1 MIEPAANGALPLSL
15 ATAFTLLLT
24 ACGSALACRWFA
36 GAGHP
41 LRVLDYP
48 VARSAHRQPV
58 PRVGGLGMVMA
69 LLPAAAVWAT
79 LCRPAPGPALAAS
92 AALAMVFVVSAV
104 DDRCGLRAGLRLLVQ
119 VAAAALLV
127 AAAGWAD
134 TLPAYAGTVLVL
146 VWSGNLYNFMDGA
159 DGLAGSMTLVG
170 FAACALLALL
180 AGSGSRALLG
190 ALPAAAAAGFLWHN
204 RPPARLFLGD
214 AGAVPLGMAAAA
226 LALELCHRDRVA
238 PALAALVFAP
248 FVIDAS
254 YTLLRRAARGA
265 PLWRAHTGHLY
276 QRLLAGGWSMR
287 RLWVVATLVMFAGAA
302 SALLAQ
308 QWPALAQGTLAAWAV
323 FWVLAIALVERFT
336 PRPARNA
343 G

>member
-1 MIEPAANGALPLSL
+1 MIGPAANGALPLSL
-15 ATAFTLLLT
+15 ATALTVLLT
-24 ACGSALACRWFA
+24 AFGSALACRWFA

-41 LRVLDYP
+41 LRALDHP

-58 PRVGGLGMVMA
+58 PRVGGLGMAAA

-79 LCRPAPGPALAAS
+79 LCRPAPGPALAVT
-92 AALAMVFVVSAV
+92 AALAVVFIVSAL
-104 DDRCGLRAGLRLLVQ
+104 DDRRGLPVGLRLLAQ
-119 VAAAALLV
+119 LAAATLLV
-127 AAAGWAD
+127 AAAGWTA
-134 TLPAYAGTVLVL
+134 TLPAHAGAVLLL

-170 FAACALLALL
+170 FGACALLALL

-214 AGAVPLGMAAAA
+214 AGAVPLGMGAAA

-238 PALAALVFAP
+238 PALVALVFAP
-248 FVIDAS
+248 FVVDAS
-254 YTLLRRAARGA
+254 YTLLRRAACRA

-276 QRLLAGGWSMR
+276 QRLLARGWSMR
-287 RLWVVATLVMFAGAA
+287 RLWVVATLLMLAGAS

-308 QWPALAQGTLAAWAV
+308 QWPVLVQGTLAAWAV
-323 FWVLAIALVERFT
+323 FWALAIVLVERFT
-336 PRPARNA
+336 PRPASH
-343 G
+343 GD